1 MKLFKMG
8 KNVKIKILMLHMMD
22 EMVKTG
28 VDEFLFFM
36 QLFLCNIVF
45 RGLEFSSYEMELRNR
60 VTQNDVTL

>member
-1 MKLFKMG
+1 
-8 KNVKIKILMLHMMD
+8 MLHMMN

-45 RGLEFSSYEMELRNR
+45 RGLEFSSYEIELRNR